1 MEPFGIGMAGLGAA
15 GLATFGAFG
24 LAFRQRR
31 KRLAATASSPVA
43 VAAASRGAPRSTG
56 ERLEALA
63 AQQAELGQRLEA
75 LAAQATAP
83 EERLQAMAGQLL
95 GLIRDKNATLETA
108 LAGLDQLRARL
119 RALEQMGEP
128 AEARALLDRLG
139 ERLGGLETAQATAA
153 AATEARLA
161 ALDGSGATAADF
173 ARAVADLGERLARLQ
188 EGRDANLETALARLA
203 PLETRL
209 GLLDGGRAEGRE
221 ALKRLEARLEA
232 LSGEATAVRSELR
245 AEFRADVRAELAAL
259 KSETQAATAPLADR
273 IARLDDRKDEG
284 IEAVIARLGAIER
297 ELVARDPEA
306 LVQARLDGR
315 LGGSTPGSRPS
326 ATGSGGSRTAAPTR
340 GRSPPSTPV
349 SRGGSRRCRPTATPP
364 PRR

>member
-31 KRLAATASSPVA
+31 KRLAASEASPAA
-43 VAAASRGAPRSTG
+43 VAAASRPPAKSTPRSTG

-63 AQQAELGQRLEA
+63 AQQAEFGQRLEA

-139 ERLGGLETAQATAA
+139 ERLGGLETAQATA
-153 AATEARLA
+153 
-161 ALDGSGATAADF
+161 
-173 ARAVADLGERLARLQ
+173 
-188 EGRDANLETALARLA
+188 
-203 PLETRL
+203 P
-209 GLLDGGRAEGRE
+209 
-221 ALKRLEARLEA
+221 
-232 LSGEATAVRSELR
+232 
-245 AEFRADVRAELAAL
+245 
-259 KSETQAATAPLADR
+259 P
-273 IARLDDRKDEG
+273 
-284 IEAVIARLGAIER
+284 
-297 ELVARDPEA
+297 
-306 LVQARLDGR
+306 
-315 LGGSTPGSRPS
+315 PG
-326 ATGSGGSRTAAPTR
+326 PT
-340 GRSPPSTPV
+340 
-349 SRGGSRRCRPTATPP
+349 SRR
-364 PRR
+364 

>member
-1 MEPFGIGMAGLGAA
+1 M
-15 GLATFGAFG
+15 
-24 LAFRQRR
+24 
-31 KRLAATASSPVA
+31 A
-43 VAAASRGAPRSTG
+43 VAAASRGTPRSTG

-108 LAGLDQLRARL
+108 LAGLDQLRARM

-128 AEARALLDRLG
+128 AEARALLDGLG
-139 ERLGGLETAQATAA
+139 ERLGALETAQATAA

-188 EGRDANLETALARLA
+188 ESRDARFEGALETALARIA

-209 GLLDGGRAEGRE
+209 GVLDGGRAEGRE

-232 LSGEATAVRSELR
+232 LSGEATAVRLR
-245 AEFRADVRAELAAL
+245 C
-259 KSETQAATAPLADR
+259 SAPR
-273 IARLDDRKDEG
+273 SG
-284 IEAVIARLGAIER
+284 
-297 ELVARDPEA
+297 
-306 LVQARLDGR
+306 
-315 LGGSTPGSRPS
+315 PS
-326 ATGSGGSRTAAPTR
+326 W
-340 GRSPPSTPV
+340 
-349 SRGGSRRCRPTATPP
+349 RR
-364 PRR
+364 

>member
-31 KRLAATASSPVA
+31 KRLAATASSPAA
-43 VAAASRGAPRSTG
+43 VAAAQPRRVAPRSTG

-108 LAGLDQLRARL
+108 LAGLDQLRARM

-139 ERLGGLETAQATAA
+139 ERLGGLETAQAMAA

-188 EGRDANLETALARLA
+188 ESRDARLW
-203 PLETRL
+203 R
-209 GLLDGGRAEGRE
+209 R
-221 ALKRLEARLEA
+221 
-232 LSGEATAVRSELR
+232 RSPASPR
-245 AEFRADVRAELAAL
+245 
-259 KSETQAATAPLADR
+259 
-273 IARLDDRKDEG
+273 
-284 IEAVIARLGAIER
+284 
-297 ELVARDPEA
+297 
-306 LVQARLDGR
+306 
-315 LGGSTPGSRPS
+315 SRPAS
-326 ATGSGGSRTAAPTR
+326 ASSTAAGPR
-340 GRSPPSTPV
+340 GA
-349 SRGGSRRCRPTATPP
+349 RR
-364 PRR
+364 